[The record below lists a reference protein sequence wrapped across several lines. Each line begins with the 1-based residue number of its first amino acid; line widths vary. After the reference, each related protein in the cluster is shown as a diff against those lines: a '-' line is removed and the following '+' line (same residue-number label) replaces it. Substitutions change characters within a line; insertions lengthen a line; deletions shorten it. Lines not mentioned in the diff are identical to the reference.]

1 MTEALPAPPP
11 RNQLTCLADVLISM
25 ARQYDMPHP
34 ETVETVVAGLL
45 ADRQRAVC
53 LCHDERCRVLEDEER
68 QQVLDTFLTVWR
80 EAESVRS
87 RGPHIYIARNEVDA
101 VCRAAGWE
109 MPSMFPMRFGNE
121 SRDRPLDATTRT
133 CILQA
138 TGLEAGADAAEHLLL
153 AIEKAVNRYRREP
166 AFEER
171 LPNKPKARTAAAAL
185 VHHSD
190 RLRYALHNM
199 HPDLH
204 MRFRWLLEEEW
215 NVDLDKFEGMLQQ
228 FENGAREL
236 KVQIEERMRDAGR
249 KPDKAAKVLAREV
262 AHAMHE
268 AGAKPSAYA
277 AGPFEAHI
285 LPAALKAAGA
295 GSEPRRVHELA
306 MQAVRALKKYL
317 EQKDGTEPRVDHAY
331 GVDPAAH

>member
-25 ARQYDMPHP
+25 ARQYEMPHP
-34 ETVETVVAGLL
+34 ETVETAVAGLL
-45 ADRQRAVC
+45 ARPEGAVC
-53 LCHDERCRVLEDEER
+53 LCPGHGKRCRVLEGEER
-68 QQVLDTFLTVWR
+68 QQVLDKFLAAQR
-80 EAESVRS
+80 EASGQKRKP
-87 RGPHIYIARNEVDA
+87 RIYIVRDEIEAI
-101 VCRAAGWE
+101 CRAAGWE
-109 MPSMFPMRFGNE
+109 MLSMFPMRFGNE

-166 AFEER
+166 AFEEG

-185 VHHSD
+185 VRHSD

-199 HPDLH
+199 HPALR
-204 MRFRWLLEEEW
+204 MRFRRLLEEEW
-215 NVDLDKFEGMLQQ
+215 NVDLNKFEGMLQQ
-228 FENGAREL
+228 FANGALEL
-236 KVQIEERMRDAGR
+236 EVQIEERMRDAGR
-249 KPDKAAKVLAREV
+249 KPDEAAKVLAREV

-317 EQKDGTEPRVDHAY
+317 KQKDGTD
-331 GVDPAAH
+331 AAG